1 MNAMFFAVWMAWVR
15 SLIIAV
21 PRILNA
27 RNFKVWGYWTISVTI
42 VVTGAFFY
50 ISVMRSTT
58 QWSLMPLHIF
68 FFYPLSW
75 FVIIGTSIFASTF
88 ALVTTGWQEGFDK
101 LPIVSPLFVAK
112 ETIMFPL
119 WFPREIYLILRS

>member
-42 VVTGAFFY
+42 AVTGAFFY

-58 QWSLMPLHIF
+58 QWSLMPLHTF

-75 FVIIGTSIFASTF
+75 FVIIGASIFASTF

>member
-1 MNAMFFAVWMAWVR
+1 MSLRSLKAWIYWTI

-21 PRILNA
+21 
-27 RNFKVWGYWTISVTI
+27 TVT
-42 VVTGAFFY
+42 FFY
-50 ISVMRSTT
+50 MSVARSIT